1 MPQSPAWPRRCVYR
15 FGKSIQRG
23 RKDIDRQIAEAEAQ
37 NGGGLSKPST
47 VTDLKIRRWESRPKA
62 GNSSLIKSVRVQA
75 KAAQRSAIGISR
87 RCVSSHQALP
97 EARWLDAILV
107 FGLRWVTARGFLQKA
122 S

>member
-23 RKDIDRQIAEAEAQ
+23 RKDIDRRIAEAEAQ

-62 GNSSLIKSVRVQA
+62 GNSQPHQKRSGSGEGSTALRHWHLASVCFISSGSS
-75 KAAQRSAIGISR
+75 RSTLA
-87 RCVSSHQALP
+87 
-97 EARWLDAILV
+97 
-107 FGLRWVTARGFLQKA
+107 
-122 S
+122 